1 MKKLFPI
8 IIVSFLLAQPIF
20 GLAADS
26 CQRRCLKEEGCSIDC
41 EIPLPCLNECS
52 YAGQTEK
59 KCSGDYVQRRICGNY
74 DSDPCL
80 EWSSWSNWQDC
91 GTDTWTDNY
100 RCSGSW
106 LQREKIKKGCLAA
119 SCYSYSQWESWQDCL
134 AINQTC
140 QDRQCLKVVYPQV
153 DIKANGSDGP
163 ITLPYN
169 TAASLSW
176 TSSNADYCYASGAW
190 SGTKSLNG
198 SQSTDNLTSSK
209 TYTLTCSGSGGS
221 ASDSVTINVSSASPS
236 LYVSLS
242 ASPSSGC
249 VPLTGIDLSANVSGT
264 AQGPITYF
272 FDCTNDGSWEKIYSS
287 SGSYYTAYNLC
298 NYSSIGTYTPKI
310 KVERE
315 GLYAENTSQINV
327 YSCYSSPIVDIKANG
342 SDGPITLPY
351 NTAASLSWT
360 SSNADYCYASGAWSG
375 TKSLNGSQSTDN
387 LTSSK
392 TYTLTC
398 SGSGGLV
405 SDSVTVNVGPQVSAD
420 FSLKKTVRNLS
431 RGTVFSDV
439 ISANPGDVLIVG
451 IVVKAKNDFL
461 SDIIIKETLPAGL
474 IYRGELKLN
483 DILISGDIF
492 SGLNIGSLEPGQKK
506 TVTFRLDVA
515 GAESFG
521 FGQTRLTNTVLVSS
535 AGTSRSDIAEIIVSR
550 AAVAGVATAVPT
562 GLTNN
567 IFFDSFF
574 LPLLITL
581 LIIWLL
587 KTPILKLEKWLDE
600 RKKQYQEYKS
610 KKLLDLKI
618 ARVKAEEFLKSKLF

>member
-1 MKKLFPI
+1 
-8 IIVSFLLAQPIF
+8 
-20 GLAADS
+20 
-26 CQRRCLKEEGCSIDC
+26 
-41 EIPLPCLNECS
+41 
-52 YAGQTEK
+52 
-59 KCSGDYVQRRICGNY
+59 
-74 DSDPCL
+74 
-80 EWSSWSNWQDC
+80 
-91 GTDTWTDNY
+91 
-100 RCSGSW
+100 
-106 LQREKIKKGCLAA
+106 
-119 SCYSYSQWESWQDCL
+119 
-134 AINQTC
+134 
-140 QDRQCLKVVYPQV
+140 
-153 DIKANGSDGP
+153 
-163 ITLPYN
+163 
-169 TAASLSW
+169 
-176 TSSNADYCYASGAW
+176 
-190 SGTKSLNG
+190 
-198 SQSTDNLTSSK
+198 
-209 TYTLTCSGSGGS
+209 
-221 ASDSVTINVSSASPS
+221 
-236 LYVSLS
+236 
-242 ASPSSGC
+242 
-249 VPLTGIDLSANVSGT
+249 
-264 AQGPITYF
+264 
-272 FDCTNDGSWEKIYSS
+272 
-287 SGSYYTAYNLC
+287 
-298 NYSSIGTYTPKI
+298 
-310 KVERE
+310 
-315 GLYAENTSQINV
+315 
-327 YSCYSSPIVDIKANG
+327 
-342 SDGPITLPY
+342 
-351 NTAASLSWT
+351 
-360 SSNADYCYASGAWSG
+360 
-375 TKSLNGSQSTDN
+375 
-387 LTSSK
+387 
-392 TYTLTC
+392 
-398 SGSGGLV
+398 LV